1 MFFGFSAVY
10 SSFIVNVQC
19 TFVINTVYPL
29 HNNKQTNKKSV
40 TIVHT
45 QNIVICFVITSI
57 YVLKDSAVENKRQ
70 SIEVPFDLYCTY
82 IWYKWMVGY
91 MVHKRTYTC
100 TMRAN
105 CTKHWLYFILQ
116 IIPGMSLKL
125 IHNLIHNNAGTILL
139 IWYTRRLLANNIV
152 VVIIHIC
159 IT

>member
-1 MFFGFSAVY
+1 MCWKT
-10 SSFIVNVQC
+10 VQ
-19 TFVINTVYPL
+19 
-29 HNNKQTNKKSV
+29 
-40 TIVHT
+40 
-45 QNIVICFVITSI
+45 
-57 YVLKDSAVENKRQ
+57 LKTRQ
-70 SIEVPFDLYCTY
+70 SIEVSFDLYCTN

-100 TMRAN
+100 TIWYTRELTLVQYVTQENLHLYNMLHKRTYTCTILFWLLRAN